1 MRTRSEKFYQEEP
14 TQTKSRTSKNTQL
27 YEDIKKG
34 ELKDFNIGTNAR
46 VIGESD
52 SQIDIDKIKEILEKN
67 YQDTPKRRSLK
78 FEVPEPEKV
87 EIEKTKEY
95 DINAILEK
103 AREEKEIDYSR
114 DRLKKVRDTQFDI
127 LKSLELDEEENKK
140 ASQDS
145 AKEELLEL
153 INTINMNE
161 KQKKEI
167 QENLEEESTSLDPLD
182 LFTDLRGDENT
193 VVAGAKEL
201 NPDNDETLSQP
212 MVEGEKNTEMT
223 SIKTETEEIK
233 NALDEELD
241 DSFYTNSMTFKKNDF
256 ASLDDN
262 ESGTINIIVRILII
276 LVFLAIIAGVVLF
289 LNEFLNLG
297 WF

>member
-78 FEVPEPEKV
+78 FEVPEPEEV

>member
-14 TQTKSRTSKNTQL
+14 TQTKRRTAKNTQL

-78 FEVPEPEKV
+78 FEVPEPEEV

-103 AREEKEIDYSR
+103 AREEREIDYSR

-140 ASQDS
+140 ASQES

-201 NPDNDETLSQP
+201 NPEKDDTMTQP
-212 MVEGEKNTEMT
+212 IVEEKNTET
-223 SIKTETEEIK
+223 TAIKTETEEIK

-256 ASLDDN
+256 ASLEDN
-262 ESGTINIIVRILII
+262 DSGTINIIVRILII

>member
-14 TQTKSRTSKNTQL
+14 TQTKRRTTKNTQL

-78 FEVPEPEKV
+78 FEVPEPEEV

-103 AREEKEIDYSR
+103 AREEREIDYSR

-140 ASQDS
+140 ASQES

-167 QENLEEESTSLDPLD
+167 QENLEEEATSLDPLD
-182 LFTDLRGDENT
+182 LFTDLRGDDNT
-193 VVAGAKEL
+193 VVAGAMEL
-201 NPDNDETLSQP
+201 NPENDETITQTV
-212 MVEGEKNTEMT
+212 VEDKNTEKT

-256 ASLDDN
+256 ASLEDN
-262 ESGTINIIVRILII
+262 ESGTINVIVRILIV
-276 LVFLAIIAGVVLF
+276 LVFLAIIAGVILF

>member
-1 MRTRSEKFYQEEP
+1 MMRTRLEKFNQEEIKP
-14 TQTKSRTSKNTQL
+14 IKSRTSKNTQL
-27 YEDIKKG
+27 YEEIKNS
-34 ELKDFNIGTNAR
+34 ELNEFNIGTNAK

-52 SQIDIDKIKEILEKN
+52 SQINIDKIKEILEKN
-67 YQDTPKRRSLK
+67 YQDPPKRRSLK
-78 FEVPEPEKV
+78 FDVPEQDEI
-87 EIEKTKEY
+87 EIEKTREY

-103 AREEKEIDYSR
+103 AREEKEIDYSKE
-114 DRLKKVRDTQFDI
+114 RLKKVRDTQFDI
-127 LKSLELDEEENKK
+127 LKSLELDNEENQK
-140 ASQDS
+140 ASQES

-167 QENLEEESTSLDPLD
+167 QENLNEESTQLDPLD

-193 VVAGAKEL
+193 VVAGAKEFA
-201 NPDNDETLSQP
+201 PEETSPSPLI
-212 MVEGEKNTEMT
+212 N
-223 SIKTETEEIK
+223 EEIK
-233 NALDEELD
+233 ETKESSEKEEIKDALDEELD

-256 ASLDDN
+256 ASLEDN
-262 ESGTINIIVRILII
+262 ESGAINIIVRILII

>member
-78 FEVPEPEKV
+78 FEVPEPEEV

-276 LVFLAIIAGVVLF
+276 LVFLAIIAGLVLF

>member
-1 MRTRSEKFYQEEP
+1 MMRTRLEKFNQEEKKP
-14 TQTKSRTSKNTQL
+14 IKSRTSKNTQL
-27 YEDIKKG
+27 YEEIKNS
-34 ELKDFNIGTNAR
+34 ELNEFNIGTNAK

-52 SQIDIDKIKEILEKN
+52 SQINIDKIKEILEKN
-67 YQDTPKRRSLK
+67 YQDPPKRRSLK
-78 FEVPEPEKV
+78 FDVPEQDEI
-87 EIEKTKEY
+87 EIEKTREY

-103 AREEKEIDYSR
+103 AREEKEIDYSKE
-114 DRLKKVRDTQFDI
+114 RLKKVRDTQFDI
-127 LKSLELDEEENKK
+127 LKSLELDNEENQK
-140 ASQDS
+140 ASQES

-167 QENLEEESTSLDPLD
+167 QENLNEESTQLDPLD

-193 VVAGAKEL
+193 VVAGAKEFA
-201 NPDNDETLSQP
+201 PEETSPSPLI
-212 MVEGEKNTEMT
+212 N
-223 SIKTETEEIK
+223 EEIK
-233 NALDEELD
+233 DALDEELD

-256 ASLDDN
+256 ASLEDN
-262 ESGTINIIVRILII
+262 ESGAINIIVRILII

>member
-14 TQTKSRTSKNTQL
+14 TQTKRRTAKNTQL

-78 FEVPEPEKV
+78 FEVPEPEEV

-103 AREEKEIDYSR
+103 AREEREIDYSR

-140 ASQDS
+140 ASQES

-201 NPDNDETLSQP
+201 NPEKDETMTQP
-212 MVEGEKNTEMT
+212 IIEEKNMETT

-256 ASLDDN
+256 ASLEDN

>member
-1 MRTRSEKFYQEEP
+1 MMRTRLEKFNQEEIKP
-14 TQTKSRTSKNTQL
+14 IKSRTSKNTQL
-27 YEDIKKG
+27 YEEIKNS
-34 ELKDFNIGTNAR
+34 ELNEFNIGTNAK

-52 SQIDIDKIKEILEKN
+52 SQINIDKIKEILEKN
-67 YQDTPKRRSLK
+67 YQDPPKRRSLK
-78 FEVPEPEKV
+78 FDVPEQDEI
-87 EIEKTKEY
+87 EIEKTREY

-103 AREEKEIDYSR
+103 AREEKEIDYSKE
-114 DRLKKVRDTQFDI
+114 RLKKVRDTQFDI
-127 LKSLELDEEENKK
+127 LKSLELDNEENQK
-140 ASQDS
+140 ASQES

-167 QENLEEESTSLDPLD
+167 QENLNEESTQLDPLD
-182 LFTDLRGDENT
+182 LFTDLRGNENT
-193 VVAGAKEL
+193 VVAGAKEFA
-201 NPDNDETLSQP
+201 PEETSPSPLI
-212 MVEGEKNTEMT
+212 N
-223 SIKTETEEIK
+223 EEIK
-233 NALDEELD
+233 ETKESSEKEEIKDALDEELD

-256 ASLDDN
+256 ASLEDN
-262 ESGTINIIVRILII
+262 ESGAINIIVRILII

>member
-153 INTINMNE
+153 INTINKNE

>member
-1 MRTRSEKFYQEEP
+1 MMRTRLEKFNQEEIKP
-14 TQTKSRTSKNTQL
+14 IKSRTSKNTQL
-27 YEDIKKG
+27 YEEIKNS
-34 ELKDFNIGTNAR
+34 ELNEFNIGTNAK

-52 SQIDIDKIKEILEKN
+52 SQINIDKIKEILEKN
-67 YQDTPKRRSLK
+67 YQDPPKRRSLK
-78 FEVPEPEKV
+78 FDVPEQDEI
-87 EIEKTKEY
+87 EIEKTREY

-103 AREEKEIDYSR
+103 AREEKEIDYSKE
-114 DRLKKVRDTQFDI
+114 RLKKVRDTQFDI
-127 LKSLELDEEENKK
+127 LKSLELDNEENQK
-140 ASQDS
+140 ASQES

-167 QENLEEESTSLDPLD
+167 QENLNEESTQLDPLD

-193 VVAGAKEL
+193 VVAGAKEFA
-201 NPDNDETLSQP
+201 PEETSPSPLI
-212 MVEGEKNTEMT
+212 N
-223 SIKTETEEIK
+223 EEIK
-233 NALDEELD
+233 ETKESSEKEEIKDALDEELD

-256 ASLDDN
+256 ASLEDN
-262 ESGTINIIVRILII
+262 ESGAINIIVRILII

-289 LNEFLNLG
+289 LNEFLSLG

>member
-78 FEVPEPEKV
+78 FEVPEPEEV

-193 VVAGAKEL
+193 VVAGAMEL